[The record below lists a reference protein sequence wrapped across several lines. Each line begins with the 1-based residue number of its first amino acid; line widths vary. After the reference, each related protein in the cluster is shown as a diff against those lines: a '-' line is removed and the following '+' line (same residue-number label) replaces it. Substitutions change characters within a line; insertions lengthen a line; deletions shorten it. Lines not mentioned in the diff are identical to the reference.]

1 MNSQKQQYLIAVR
14 ANSAYPAYR
23 GVIGTVALLGY
34 LLAGAFALAALIA
47 GFTTMTQ
54 SFMLGVVV
62 LAGGA
67 ISAALVFL
75 MARFYKEAALILAD
89 IGDVV
94 TEAGASGQALPAMG
108 APSHM
113 AANRAPFDW
122 LTVYLQ
128 IVSCPSEESCNFFG
142 RMSIT

>member
-113 AANRAPFDW
+113 AANRATF
-122 LTVYLQ
+122 
-128 IVSCPSEESCNFFG
+128 
-142 RMSIT
+142 